1 MRLPEGI
8 VVNAKETFGRLKF
21 SALRREV
28 FAQDSEGNSTGELK
42 YRTYDLKSEA
52 QGMMIQ
58 VSVPADVEVKT
69 FDYNAPVELV
79 EPYIDTVSTATYR
92 GRADAGWY
100 IRSKD
105 IITAS
110 KTETQEGEKSG
121 SGAGVTEMNGKTH
134 TGSSGNSAQTK
145 KG

>member
-8 VVNAKETFGRLKF
+8 VVDAKATFGKLKF
-21 SALRREV
+21 SAMRREV
-28 FAQDSEGNSTGELK
+28 FVQDEEGNSTGELK

-58 VSVPADVEVKT
+58 VSIPADVTEKAYA
-69 FDYNAPVELV
+69 YNALVELV
-79 EPYIDTVSTATYR
+79 DPYIDTVATATFR

-100 IRSKD
+100 IRAKD
-105 IITAS
+105 IIIAS
-110 KTETQEGEKSG
+110 GTGTDSVEKVKSEPNIEEKSG
-121 SGAGVTEMNGKTH
+121 KQQP
-134 TGSSGNSAQTK
+134 GNPVQAK